1 MSREKSKISLV
12 KARQNPKDSALEQV
26 LKTALTK
33 SSDPESLDLNPEFL
47 KAFELMENSTENL
60 FITGKA
66 GTGKST
72 LLSYFKAHTKKEYVV
87 LAPTGVAA
95 LNVGGQTIHSFFR
108 FAPGPIRPEDIRRRR
123 RRELFELLETIIIDE
138 ISMVRA
144 DLLDAIDQF
153 MRLNGKISEA
163 PFGGAQ
169 VIFIGD
175 LFQLPPVISVEDE
188 AMLFEAAYDS
198 PYFFSAHVFGRT
210 GFNTV
215 QLEQVYRQEEARFL
229 ALLNGIRNKNI
240 TSEEIDELNERYFPN
255 FEPSDEDFFI
265 TLTTTNQLAAV
276 INEAHLKKLRP
287 KIRSFSAELSGDF
300 SRKVLPAEENLQLKV
315 GAQVMFVK
323 NDPAR
328 RWVNGTIGK
337 VREIRDDSVGVEVE
351 YEGKRRLHEVER
363 VSWEMLAYE
372 YNADAGKITAEPIG
386 TFKQFPLKLAWA
398 ITIHKSQGKTFEK
411 AVIDLGRGAFA
422 HGQVYVALSRCT
434 TLGGIVLKKK
444 IRPNDLIS
452 DPKVVRFMQENAT
465 S

>member
-1 MSREKSKISLV
+1 MKRESKISLV
-12 KARQNPKDSALEQV
+12 KTRKVQKDDALEKA
-26 LKTALTK
+26 LKKALKKSTA
-33 SSDPESLDLNPEFL
+33 PENLDMNPEFL
-47 KAFELMENSTENL
+47 KAFDLMENSTENL

-72 LLSYFKAHTKKEYVV
+72 LLSYFKAQTKKEYVV

-108 FAPGPIRPEDIRRRR
+108 FPPGPISPDDVRRRR
-123 RRELFELLETIIIDE
+123 KRELYESLQTIIIDE

-153 MRLNGKISEA
+153 MRLNGRISEA
-163 PFGGAQ
+163 PFGGVQ

-175 LFQLPPVISVEDE
+175 LFQLPPVVSNEDE
-188 AMLFEAAYDS
+188 ARLFEEAYQS
-198 PYFFSAHVFGRT
+198 PYFFSAHVFQRT
-210 GFNTV
+210 GFNTI
-215 QLEQVYRQEEARFL
+215 QLEQVYRQEELRFL
-229 ALLNGIRNKNI
+229 ALLNGIRTKTI
-240 TSEEIDELNERYFPN
+240 AAEEIEELNERYLPT

-265 TLTTTNQLAAV
+265 TLTTTNQLASV
-276 INEAHLKKLRP
+276 INESHLKKLRT
-287 KIRSFSAELSGDF
+287 KLHQFKAQLEGNF
-300 SRKVLPAEENLQLKV
+300 NRKVLPAEENLQLKV

-323 NDPAR
+323 NDSSR

-337 VREIRDDSVGVEVE
+337 VRKVGTDTVSVEVE
-351 YEGKRRLHEVER
+351 HKGKRRLHEVER

-372 YNADAGKITAEPIG
+372 YNAEAGKISAEPVG
-386 TFKQFPLKLAWA
+386 TFTQFPLKLAWG

-444 IRPNDLIS
+444 IRPDDLIS
-452 DPKVVRFMQENAT
+452 DPRVVQFMQEL
-465 S
+465 SFE